1 MSIFFNFDKNFEKQA
16 LILVNSNIKICKTI
30 DTNDGI
36 FFVDEQSNVHS
47 FNSLKANNFKK
58 TLEKT
63 KNYSMTHLDL
73 ADEEKF
79 KKIVKKHKLNIKLEE
94 KTYFT
99 IGKIIKRYSHPKS
112 DKLFLLD
119 IDINEEKPITIV
131 TNTLESTENKIVVI
145 ARLGAMM
152 PSGLEI
158 KPNKIMDFESK
169 AMLCSYK
176 TLGLS
181 KEKEGIIIL
190 ESKFENKI
198 GQEFDF

>member
-1 MSIFFNFDKNFEKQA
+1 MSIFFNLDKNFEKQA

-30 DTNDGI
+30 HTNEGI
-36 FFVDEQSNVHS
+36 FFVDEQSNIHS

-73 ADEEKF
+73 EDEERF
-79 KKIVKKHKLNIKLEE
+79 KKIVKKNKLNIKLEE

-99 IGKIIKRYSHPKS
+99 IGRIIKRYNHPKS
-112 DKLFLLD
+112 DKLFL
-119 IDINEEKPITIV
+119 IDVDTKEEKPITIV
-131 TNTLESTENKIVVI
+131 TNTLESTENKIIVI

-176 TLGLS
+176 SLGLDHQ
-181 KEKEGIIIL
+181 KEGIIIL
-190 ESKFENKI
+190 DSIFKDKI